1 MSISEDQ
8 QEINPALEDESDC
21 LLTEGNKSVEPFSD
35 ATRRRDVWT
44 EATNWAVPTLSLALQ
59 QAKTSRTLHL
69 SYQNLQRIEEKLIKA
84 SFMSQLVRLDLA
96 YNDLES
102 IPREIEVLERLE
114 QLWINDNP
122 RLAEIPAELANC
134 RRLKVIDA
142 RRTQVRNIPCQLGTL
157 ESLIAI
163 DLRGTTTLKPKLVV
177 SYVVPAENLPVSNNT
192 QGDEEQVPTI
202 LAEIVSR
209 TQNLKAY
216 LIRRHETKVL
226 RKRLLE
232 KLSSGLYRDLS
243 ESDAG
248 CRQIMALIKDIN
260 KEFQELDVFADVVR
274 NCDRLLPDRIDCAD
288 VKRMRKQFDS
298 LKRQNERKKLAAKL
312 ELRLRALY
320 FDRINPTHVEGI
332 VQSLYA
338 EILELADVH
347 FLIKFAPQI
356 FPERVELIDAKQV
369 FHDLKALQTRLAQE
383 REEAVHGVF
392 KAMMNLYSHVEPPLV
407 QDAANKVCSPFKKI
421 EELKKLAADASQYF
435 PSEFEICV
443 THPMQVRALF
453 LGEAETH
460 LDL

>member
-1 MSISEDQ
+1 
-8 QEINPALEDESDC
+8 
-21 LLTEGNKSVEPFSD
+21 
-35 ATRRRDVWT
+35 
-44 EATNWAVPTLSLALQ
+44 
-59 QAKTSRTLHL
+59 
-69 SYQNLQRIEEKLIKA
+69 
-84 SFMSQLVRLDLA
+84 
-96 YNDLES
+96 
-102 IPREIEVLERLE
+102 
-114 QLWINDNP
+114 
-122 RLAEIPAELANC
+122 
-134 RRLKVIDA
+134 
-142 RRTQVRNIPCQLGTL
+142 
-157 ESLIAI
+157 
-163 DLRGTTTLKPKLVV
+163 VV